1 MIIGAL
7 NKNIIKAHMQGVFA
21 NSNGDIREIL
31 MLAMISINF
40 YLIHIRMPGLEEN
53 KNGI

>member
-1 MIIGAL
+1 
-7 NKNIIKAHMQGVFA
+7 MQGVFA